1 VLKRKF
7 ESVLNEWLKN
17 DKVLLVDGARQVG
30 KTYLIE
36 EFCKKNFDNFIEI
49 NLSFIKDA
57 NSYFEHVKTVDD
69 FLFVITSFSKKPF
82 VPKKTVIF
90 IDEIQLATKIDLF
103 TLSKPLSQDGRYRF
117 IFSGSLL
124 GVAEFNIALEPTGFL
139 YTKTMYPLDFEE
151 FLWANGVQDE
161 IIAKVKDCFNKR
173 IPVPDYI
180 HTKLIN
186 YFYYYLL
193 IGGMP
198 EAVESYINNND
209 LAEINIVHKAI
220 EQHYVRDITK
230 YAPLSS
236 RPIIKQAYDLLPS
249 EISSKSKR
257 FTLSTLGSR
266 SFVRKAENDFVWLA
280 NAGVAISV
288 YNANEPKIPLLLSKN
303 YRMIK
308 LFASDVGMLTY
319 RLLDNDVQ
327 RKILCHEKEINYG
340 AIFENAVAQEL
351 LAHGF
356 NEIYYF
362 SSKKQG
368 EVDFLITYKGNILP
382 IEIKS
387 GKNYER
393 HVALDNLLNN
403 KDYDIKEAFIFSDA
417 NLKVVNN
424 EIYFPIYMIGCVERF
439 N

>member
-1 VLKRKF
+1 
-7 ESVLNEWLKN
+7 
-17 DKVLLVDGARQVG
+17 
-30 KTYLIE
+30 
-36 EFCKKNFDNFIEI
+36 
-49 NLSFIKDA
+49 
-57 NSYFEHVKTVDD
+57 
-69 FLFVITSFSKKPF
+69 
-82 VPKKTVIF
+82 
-90 IDEIQLATKIDLF
+90 
-103 TLSKPLSQDGRYRF
+103 
-117 IFSGSLL
+117 
-124 GVAEFNIALEPTGFL
+124 
-139 YTKTMYPLDFEE
+139 
-151 FLWANGVQDE
+151 
-161 IIAKVKDCFNKR
+161 
-173 IPVPDYI
+173 
-180 HTKLIN
+180 
-186 YFYYYLL
+186 
-193 IGGMP
+193 
-198 EAVESYINNND
+198 
-209 LAEINIVHKAI
+209 
-220 EQHYVRDITK
+220 
-230 YAPLSS
+230 
-236 RPIIKQAYDLLPS
+236 
-249 EISSKSKR
+249 
-257 FTLSTLGSR
+257 
-266 SFVRKAENDFVWLA
+266 
-280 NAGVAISV
+280 
-288 YNANEPKIPLLLSKN
+288 
-303 YRMIK
+303 MIK